1 MLAAS
6 SFLNLFSYLLSVL
19 GKLTIFLQ
27 CTFPAFFA
35 SCWSSSWFDP
45 VWERQPRTSKQWY
58 LSRIFIVFRDES
70 FGGEYLHICV
80 LWQCRLE
87 LLASL
92 VIFIPLFAFS
102 SFPCHVDFSRRLW
115 GVSLKI
121 FFVDCRSPKPL
132 QSGPK
137 L

>member
-1 MLAAS
+1 MYFS
-6 SFLNLFSYLLSVL
+6 SRFRFLLV
-19 GKLTIFLQ
+19 IFLV
-27 CTFPAFFA
+27 C
-35 SCWSSSWFDP
+35 DP
-45 VWERQPRTSKQWY
+45 VWGGQPRTSEEWY
-58 LSRIFIVFRDES
+58 VSRIIIVFKDGS
-70 FGGEYLHICV
+70 FGGEYLDICV

-121 FFVDCRSPKPL
+121 FFVDRRSPQGKTFLLSLTPSTKQQL
-132 QSGPK
+132 TF
-137 L
+137 